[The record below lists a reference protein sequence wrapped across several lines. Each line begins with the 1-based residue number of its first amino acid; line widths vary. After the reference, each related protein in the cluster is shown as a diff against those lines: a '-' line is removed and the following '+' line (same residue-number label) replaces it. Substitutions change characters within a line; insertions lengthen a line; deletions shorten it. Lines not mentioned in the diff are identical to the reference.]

1 MDCLRCSI
9 FHRFSSTRLCAKSRK
24 CSKKYNHSG
33 RCDSN
38 RTVTNRF
45 WVNSRSQVLNKLKRD
60 FREKA
65 EKKEEVIAEKFAR
78 INEKEEDLKVKEEDL
93 KEKEED
99 LKEKEEDLNDKEREA
114 TEKLSRMESSSE
126 EIGKGCNYVIY
137 IKLCVWHS
145 IFI

>member
-1 MDCLRCSI
+1 M
-9 FHRFSSTRLCAKSRK
+9 
-24 CSKKYNHSG
+24 
-33 RCDSN
+33 
-38 RTVTNRF
+38 
-45 WVNSRSQVLNKLKRD
+45 NSRSQVLNKLKRH

-65 EKKEEVIAEKFAR
+65 EKKEEVIAEKLAR
-78 INEKEEDLKVKEEDL
+78 IN
-93 KEKEED
+93 EKEED

-114 TEKLSRMESSSE
+114 TEKLSRMETSSE

>member
-65 EKKEEVIAEKFAR
+65 EKKEEVIAETFAR
-78 INEKEEDLKVKEEDL
+78 INEKEEDLKV
-93 KEKEED
+93 KEED

-114 TEKLSRMESSSE
+114 TEKLSRMETSSE
-126 EIGKGCNYVIY
+126 EIGKTLYHLTGLQLCHIY
-137 IKLCVWHS
+137 
-145 IFI
+145 

>member
-1 MDCLRCSI
+1 MKDL
-9 FHRFSSTRLCAKSRK
+9 LELLKS
-24 CSKKYNHSG
+24 KYSHSG

-65 EKKEEVIAEKFAR
+65 EKKEEVIEEKLAR
-78 INEKEEDLKVKEEDL
+78 INEKEEDLKV
-93 KEKEED
+93 KEED

-114 TEKLSRMESSSE
+114 TEKLSRMETSSE

>member
-1 MDCLRCSI
+1 M
-9 FHRFSSTRLCAKSRK
+9 
-24 CSKKYNHSG
+24 
-33 RCDSN
+33 
-38 RTVTNRF
+38 
-45 WVNSRSQVLNKLKRD
+45 NSRSQVLNKLKRD

-65 EKKEEVIAEKFAR
+65 EKKEEVIEEKLAR
-78 INEKEEDLKVKEEDL
+78 INEKEEDLKV
-93 KEKEED
+93 KEED

-114 TEKLSRMESSSE
+114 TEKLSRMETSSE